1 MIDKNIINF
10 LPSTIGV
17 YFFKKKET
25 ILYIGKSINIKAR
38 VKSHIENA
46 KLDRKEFLIVNN
58 SDSVESIV
66 VDNEFNALI
75 LESELIKKYQPKY
88 NVIWKDGKSYLYI
101 KITIKD
107 EFPKIL
113 LSRKPNF
120 KNIDSLYFGPFS
132 STRTVRSL
140 ISDIRKIV
148 PFCTEKNLTKK
159 PCFYSKIGLC
169 HPCPSFINNQ
179 KDGYRNA
186 LKKTYQKN
194 IKRVIKIFQGKVS
207 EILNDFYKQ
216 LKKLIKEKKYEEA
229 IVIRDKIKRIER
241 LINYPT
247 TEIDIQSKKEDN
259 LQAFLKI
266 MKNYF
271 PILQNLDRVECYDI
285 SNLGESHQVGSMVVL
300 TKGLI
305 DKKEYRRFSIKT
317 TLKSDFERLNQII
330 ERRFNNHWPLP
341 DLIIIDGGK
350 PQVKVILNLLK
361 KLKKN
366 IPVLGIAKNPDRL
379 IIGVEGLPTLRF
391 SQTNSAFNLIRM
403 IRDES
408 HRFANKYH
416 RYLRKSDFLV

>member
-1 MIDKNIINF
+1 MIDKNIINS

-17 YFFKKKET
+17 YFFKKEKK

-38 VKSHIENA
+38 VKSHLENA
-46 KLDRKEFLIVNN
+46 KFDRKEFLIVNN
-58 SDSVESIV
+58 SDNIESIT

-101 KITIKD
+101 KITIND

-113 LSRKPNF
+113 LSRKPIF
-120 KNIDSLYFGPFS
+120 DKNNSLYFGPFS
-132 STRTVRSL
+132 STKTVKSL
-140 ISDIRKIV
+140 LSDIRKIV
-148 PFCTEKNLTKK
+148 PFCTEKNLSKK

-169 HPCPSFINNQ
+169 HPCPNFINNQ
-179 KDGYRNA
+179 KDNNKSL
-186 LKKTYQKN
+186 LKKTYKRN
-194 IKRVIKIFQGKVS
+194 INKVIKILQGKVI

-216 LKKLIKEKKYEEA
+216 LKKLIKIKNYEEA
-229 IVIRDKIKRIER
+229 IIIRDKIRRIER

-247 TEIDIQSKKEDN
+247 TEIDIQSKKEDSFKTFIR
-259 LQAFLKI
+259 LI
-266 MKNYF
+266 KNYF
-271 PILQNLDRVECYDI
+271 PFIDKLDRIECYDI
-285 SNLGESHQVGSMVVL
+285 SNLGENYQTGSMVVL

-305 DKKEYRRFSIKT
+305 DKKQYRRFQIKT
-317 TLKSDFERLNQII
+317 KLRSDFERLIQVI
-330 ERRFNNHWPLP
+330 ERRFKNDWQQP

-350 PQVKVILNLLK
+350 PQVKTILTVLK
-361 KLKKN
+361 KLKKK

-379 IIGVEGLPTLRF
+379 IIGIKGMPTMRF
-391 SQTNSAFNLIRM
+391 SQNNSFFNIIRM

-416 RYLRKSDFLV
+416 RYLRKKDFLV